1 MDKTTAWSEPPSLR
15 GACVALEPLRPE
27 HAPALAAAVRDG
39 ELWKAWY
46 GNVPEPEAMVAYVES
61 ALAMQREGRA
71 LPFAVRDARGEVVGS
86 TRFYELDPRTPRLHI
101 GYTWYAQRVQRS
113 GLNTEAKLLLLGYA
127 FESLG
132 CVAVGF
138 KTSSH
143 NHISRAA
150 ILRLGAK
157 QDGVLRNHM
166 RHRDGSLRD
175 SVYFSILDSEW
186 PAVKQ
191 NLIAKLERHRHG

>member
-1 MDKTTAWSEPPSLR
+1 MDTTAAWSEPPQLR
-15 GACVALEPLRPE
+15 GGHVALEPLRAE
-27 HAPALAAAVRDG
+27 HAPALAEAVRDG

-46 GNVPEPEAMVAYVES
+46 GNVPEPDAMAAYVES
-61 ALAMQREGRA
+61 ALAMQREGHA
-71 LPFAVRDARGEVVGS
+71 LPFAVRDARSEVVGS

-101 GYTWYAQRVQRS
+101 GYTWYAQRVQRT

-138 KTSSH
+138 KTSAH
-143 NHISRAA
+143 NHASRAA
-150 ILRLGAK
+150 ILRLGAR

-175 SVYFSILDSEW
+175 SVYFSILDTEW
-186 PAVKQ
+186 PAVKR